1 MIVLRRILE
10 VVLGL
15 VVVAA
20 IALSAT
26 LLRPMALPRVTVVE
40 PPRDQRLV
48 CSSPAAGTLYARA
61 DEGLVLALLPNDG
74 SDREAPLIEAVP
86 ASPLTVRGV
95 LPSGGVLLPGADRA
109 FVDCQQPASSGLIQV
124 LDASTTSLL
133 ITNPD
138 STDAAVDLSLYGP
151 DGEELALGS
160 RGVVVGPQRT
170 RTIALSVLA
179 GQPGPVGVSYTTSR
193 GRVAITAASQG
204 GPAAVPMQAAER
216 HLIPGIAAGY
226 PSRLLLSNPGTE
238 RATAEVYVLGAHARL
253 QPAGGSGVS
262 IPAGTS
268 LVLGLTA
275 GIAGEAAALE
285 VVADQSIGATVIAG
299 TAGSLNPVGEGR
311 ELRAF
316 GPGSGRL
323 QLSNPGETEVTATVT
338 MTVGGGAPVES
349 QIVVPGGTT
358 VTQDLPES
366 TGIQFHVASTGPL
379 VGALVYAAERSV
391 AAIPLLASPEEDAAP
406 VTAELVP
413 TLR

>member
-1 MIVLRRILE
+1 MLRRILE
-10 VVLGL
+10 VVVGL

-20 IALSAT
+20 VALSAT

-40 PPRDQRLV
+40 PPRDQRLL
-48 CSSPAAGTLYARA
+48 CSSPLPGTLYARA
-61 DEGLVLALLPNDG
+61 EDALVLALLPNDG
-74 SDREAPLIEAVP
+74 SDRTAPLIETVP

-95 LPSGGVLLPGADRA
+95 LPSGGVFVPGPAQA

-151 DGEELALGS
+151 EGERLALGS

-179 GQPGPVGVSYTTSR
+179 GQPGPLSVSYTTSR

-216 HLIPGIAAGY
+216 HLIPGIAAGR

-262 IPAGTS
+262 IPAGAS
-268 LVLGLTA
+268 LMIDLTA

-285 VVADQSIGATVIAG
+285 VVADRAVGATLVAG
-299 TAGSLNPVGEGR
+299 TAGSLNPASAGG

-316 GPGSGRL
+316 GPGGGQV
-323 QLSNPGETEVTATVT
+323 QLSNPGEAELTATLT
-338 MTVGGGAPVES
+338 TVVGDEQGVES
-349 QIVVPGGTT
+349 TLVVPGGTT
-358 VTQDLPES
+358 VTQVLPEGAGVQVS
-366 TGIQFHVASTGPL
+366 VSAPGPL
-379 VGALVYAAERSV
+379 VGALVYAGELSV
-391 AAIPLLASPEEDAAP
+391 AAIPFLASPEKDPEP
-406 VTAELVP
+406 ITAELVP